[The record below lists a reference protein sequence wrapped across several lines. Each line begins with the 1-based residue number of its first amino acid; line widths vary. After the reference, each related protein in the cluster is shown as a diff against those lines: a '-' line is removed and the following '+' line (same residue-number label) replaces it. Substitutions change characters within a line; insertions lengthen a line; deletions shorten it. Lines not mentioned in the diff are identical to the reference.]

1 MIVRTLIAAL
11 TLALVAAYSA
21 PVRAAGPEDLVKT
34 MASEVTASVRSLP
47 ASNGGV
53 NPQLTTIIERDLVPR
68 FDFNR
73 ISQIAM
79 GRNWAKA
86 SPAEQRQITTEFSH
100 LLIRTYSNAINN
112 LRELDVVVRSTRSN
126 GSDGDVTVKTQMVGR
141 GSPTSID
148 YSLSNA
154 TGSWKVYD
162 VQVEG
167 ISLVAAYRDEFNG
180 LVSSD
185 GVSGVIAALKKKNAK

>member
-1 MIVRTLIAAL
+1 MRNTFALILFSLFFGAL
-11 TLALVAAYSA
+11 APAL
-21 PVRAAGPEDLVKT
+21 AAGPEDLVRS

-47 ASNGGV
+47 PDNGGV
-53 NPQLTTIIERDLVPR
+53 NPQLTAIIERELVPR
-68 FDFNR
+68 FDFGR

-79 GRNWAKA
+79 GRNWLKA
-86 SPAEQRQITTEFSH
+86 SPAEQKQITTEFSH

-112 LRELDVVVRSTRSN
+112 LRDMDVAVRSTRSN
-126 GSDGDVTVKTQMVGR
+126 GSDGDVTVRTQMVGR
-141 GSPTSID
+141 GSPAAID

-167 ISLVAAYRDEFNG
+167 ISLVAAYRDEFTA
-180 LVSSD
+180 LVSSE
-185 GVSGVIAALKKKNAK
+185 GVGGVIAALKKKNAK

>member
-1 MIVRTLIAAL
+1 MRTIIAAL
-11 TLALVAAYSA
+11 LLSLVAGVVTPAQ
-21 PVRAAGPEDLVKT
+21 AAGPEDMVKT
-34 MASEVTASVRSLP
+34 MASSVTASVRSLP
-47 ASNGGV
+47 PSSSGV
-53 NPQLTTIIERDLVPR
+53 TPQLSAIIERDLVPR
-68 FDFNR
+68 FDFTR

-79 GRNWAKA
+79 GKNWLKA

-100 LLIRTYSNAINN
+100 LLVRTYSNAINN

-141 GSPTSID
+141 GSPTTID

-154 TGSWKVYD
+154 TGSWKIYD

-180 LVSSD
+180 LVSAD
-185 GVSGVIAALKKKNAK
+185 GVQGVINALKKKNAQ

>member
-1 MIVRTLIAAL
+1 MRNTFALILFSLFFGAL
-11 TLALVAAYSA
+11 APAL
-21 PVRAAGPEDLVKT
+21 AAGPEDLVKS

-47 ASNGGV
+47 PDNGGV
-53 NPQLTTIIERDLVPR
+53 NPQLTAIIDRDLVPR
-68 FDFNR
+68 FDFGR

-79 GRNWAKA
+79 GRNWLKA
-86 SPAEQRQITTEFSH
+86 SPAEQKQITTEFSH

-112 LRELDVVVRSTRSN
+112 LRDMDVAVRSTRSN
-126 GSDGDVTVKTQMVGR
+126 GSDGDVTVRTQMVGR
-141 GSPTSID
+141 GSPAAID

-167 ISLVAAYRDEFNG
+167 ISLVAAYRDEFTA
-180 LVSSD
+180 LVSSE
-185 GVSGVIAALKKKNAK
+185 GVGGVIAALKKKNAK

>member
-1 MIVRTLIAAL
+1 MRNTFALILFSLFFGAL
-11 TLALVAAYSA
+11 APAL
-21 PVRAAGPEDLVKT
+21 AAGPEDLVKS

-47 ASNGGV
+47 PDNGGV
-53 NPQLTTIIERDLVPR
+53 NPQLTAIIERELVPR
-68 FDFNR
+68 FDFGR

-79 GRNWAKA
+79 GRNWLKA
-86 SPAEQRQITTEFSH
+86 SPAEQKQITTEFSH

-112 LRELDVVVRSTRSN
+112 LRDMDVAVRSTRSN
-126 GSDGDVTVKTQMVGR
+126 GSDGDVTVRTQMVGR
-141 GSPTSID
+141 GSPAAID

-167 ISLVAAYRDEFNG
+167 ISLVAAYRDEFTA
-180 LVSSD
+180 LVSRD
-185 GVSGVIAALKKKNAK
+185 GVGGVIAALKKKNAK

>member
-1 MIVRTLIAAL
+1 MTTVRNTIAL
-11 TLALVAAYSA
+11 LLLSLFVAAPAY
-21 PVRAAGPEDLVKT
+21 AAGPEDLVKS

-47 ASNGGV
+47 PGSNGV
-53 NPQLTTIIERDLVPR
+53 NPKLTAIIERDLVPR
-68 FDFNR
+68 FDFAR

-79 GRNWAKA
+79 GRNWMKA
-86 SPAEQRQITTEFSH
+86 SQAEQRQITSEFSH

-112 LRELDVVVRSTRSN
+112 LRDLDVVVRSTRSN
-126 GSDGDVTVKTQMVGR
+126 GSDGDVTVRTQMVGR
-141 GSPTSID
+141 GSPSSID

-167 ISLVAAYRDEFNG
+167 ISLVAAYRDEFTG

-185 GVSGVIAALKKKNAK
+185 GVAGVIAALKKKNAK

>member
-1 MIVRTLIAAL
+1 MRNTFALILFSLFFGAL
-11 TLALVAAYSA
+11 APAL
-21 PVRAAGPEDLVKT
+21 AAGPEDLVKS

-47 ASNGGV
+47 PDNGGV
-53 NPQLTTIIERDLVPR
+53 NPQLTAIIERELVPR
-68 FDFNR
+68 FDFGR

-79 GRNWAKA
+79 GRNWLKA
-86 SPAEQRQITTEFSH
+86 SPAEQKQITTEFSH

-112 LRELDVVVRSTRSN
+112 LRDMDVAVRSTRSN
-126 GSDGDVTVKTQMVGR
+126 GSDGDVTVRTQMVGR
-141 GSPTSID
+141 GSPAAID

-167 ISLVAAYRDEFNG
+167 ISLVAAYRDEFTA
-180 LVSSD
+180 LVSSE
-185 GVSGVIAALKKKNAK
+185 GVGGVIAALKKKNAK

>member
-1 MIVRTLIAAL
+1 VRNTFALILFSLFFGAL
-11 TLALVAAYSA
+11 APAL
-21 PVRAAGPEDLVKT
+21 AAGPEDLVKS

-47 ASNGGV
+47 PDNGGV
-53 NPQLTTIIERDLVPR
+53 NPQLTAIIERELVPR
-68 FDFNR
+68 FDFGR

-79 GRNWAKA
+79 GRNWLKA
-86 SPAEQRQITTEFSH
+86 SPAEQKQITTEFSH

-112 LRELDVVVRSTRSN
+112 LRDMDVAVRSTRSN
-126 GSDGDVTVKTQMVGR
+126 GSDGDVTVRTQMVGR
-141 GSPTSID
+141 GSPAAID

-167 ISLVAAYRDEFNG
+167 ISLVAAYRDEFTA

-185 GVSGVIAALKKKNAK
+185 GVGGVIAALKKKNAK

>member
-1 MIVRTLIAAL
+1 MRNTFALILFSLFFGAL
-11 TLALVAAYSA
+11 APAL
-21 PVRAAGPEDLVKT
+21 AAGPEDLVKS

-47 ASNGGV
+47 PDNGGV
-53 NPQLTTIIERDLVPR
+53 NPQLTAIIERELGPR
-68 FDFNR
+68 FDFGR

-79 GRNWAKA
+79 GRNWLKA
-86 SPAEQRQITTEFSH
+86 SPAEQKQITTEFSH

-112 LRELDVVVRSTRSN
+112 LRDMDVAVRSTRSN
-126 GSDGDVTVKTQMVGR
+126 GSDGDVTVRTQMVGR
-141 GSPTSID
+141 GSPAAID

-167 ISLVAAYRDEFNG
+167 ISLVAAYRDEFTA

-185 GVSGVIAALKKKNAK
+185 GVGGVIAALKKKNAK

>member
-1 MIVRTLIAAL
+1 MRNTFALILFSLFFGAL
-11 TLALVAAYSA
+11 APAL
-21 PVRAAGPEDLVKT
+21 AAGPEDLVKS

-47 ASNGGV
+47 PDNGGV
-53 NPQLTTIIERDLVPR
+53 NPQLTAIIERELVPR
-68 FDFNR
+68 FDFGR

-79 GRNWAKA
+79 GRNWLKA
-86 SPAEQRQITTEFSH
+86 SPAEQKQITTEFSH

-112 LRELDVVVRSTRSN
+112 LRDMDVAVRSTRSN
-126 GSDGDVTVKTQMVGR
+126 GSDGDVTVRTQMVGR
-141 GSPTSID
+141 GSPAAID

-167 ISLVAAYRDEFNG
+167 ISLVAAYRDEFTA

-185 GVSGVIAALKKKNAK
+185 GVGGVIAALKKKNAK

>member
-1 MIVRTLIAAL
+1 VRNTIAL
-11 TLALVAAYSA
+11 LLLSLFVAAPAY
-21 PVRAAGPEDLVKT
+21 AAGPEDLVKS

-47 ASNGGV
+47 PGSNGV
-53 NPQLTTIIERDLVPR
+53 NPKLTAIIERDLVPR
-68 FDFNR
+68 FDFAR

-79 GRNWAKA
+79 GRNWMKA
-86 SPAEQRQITTEFSH
+86 SPAEQKQITSEFSH

-112 LRELDVVVRSTRSN
+112 LRDLDVVVRSTRSN
-126 GSDGDVTVKTQMVGR
+126 GSDGDVTVRTQMVGR
-141 GSPTSID
+141 GSPSSID

-167 ISLVAAYRDEFNG
+167 ISLVAAYRDEFTG

-185 GVSGVIAALKKKNAK
+185 GVAGVIAALKKKNAK

>member
-1 MIVRTLIAAL
+1 MTTVRNTIAL
-11 TLALVAAYSA
+11 LLLSLFVAAPAY
-21 PVRAAGPEDLVKT
+21 AAGPEDLVKS

-47 ASNGGV
+47 PGSNGV
-53 NPQLTTIIERDLVPR
+53 NPKLTAIIERDLVPR
-68 FDFNR
+68 FDFAR

-79 GRNWAKA
+79 GRNWMKA
-86 SPAEQRQITTEFSH
+86 SPAEQKQITSEFSH

-112 LRELDVVVRSTRSN
+112 LRDLDVVVRSTRSN
-126 GSDGDVTVKTQMVGR
+126 GSDGDVTVRTQMVGR
-141 GSPTSID
+141 GSPSSID

-167 ISLVAAYRDEFNG
+167 ISLVAAYRDEFTG
-180 LVSSD
+180 LVSID
-185 GVSGVIAALKKKNAK
+185 GVAGVIAALKKKNAK

>member
-1 MIVRTLIAAL
+1 MRNTFALILFSLFFGAL
-11 TLALVAAYSA
+11 APAL
-21 PVRAAGPEDLVKT
+21 AAGPEDLVRS

-47 ASNGGV
+47 PDNGGV
-53 NPQLTTIIERDLVPR
+53 NPQLTAIIERELVPR
-68 FDFNR
+68 FDFGR

-79 GRNWAKA
+79 GRNWLKA
-86 SPAEQRQITTEFSH
+86 SPAEQKQITTEFSH

-112 LRELDVVVRSTRSN
+112 LRDMDVAVRSTRSN
-126 GSDGDVTVKTQMVGR
+126 GSDGDVTVRTQMVGR
-141 GSPTSID
+141 GSPAAID

-167 ISLVAAYRDEFNG
+167 ISLVAAYRDEFTA

-185 GVSGVIAALKKKNAK
+185 GVGGVIAALKKKNAK

>member
-1 MIVRTLIAAL
+1 MRNTFALILFSLFFGAL
-11 TLALVAAYSA
+11 A
-21 PVRAAGPEDLVKT
+21 PAFAAGPEDLVKS

-47 ASNGGV
+47 PDNGGV
-53 NPQLTTIIERDLVPR
+53 NPQLTAIIERELVPR
-68 FDFNR
+68 FDFGR

-79 GRNWAKA
+79 GRNWLKA
-86 SPAEQRQITTEFSH
+86 SPAEQKQITTEFSH

-112 LRELDVVVRSTRSN
+112 LRDMDVAVRSTRSN
-126 GSDGDVTVKTQMVGR
+126 GSDGDVTVRTQMVGR
-141 GSPTSID
+141 GSPAAID

-167 ISLVAAYRDEFNG
+167 ISLVAAYRDEFTA

-185 GVSGVIAALKKKNAK
+185 GVGGVIAALKKKNAK

>member
-1 MIVRTLIAAL
+1 MLTVRNTIAFL
-11 TLALVAAYSA
+11 LLSLFVGAAA
-21 PVRAAGPEDLVKT
+21 PAYAAGPEDLVKS

-47 ASNGGV
+47 PGSNGV
-53 NPQLTTIIERDLVPR
+53 NPKLTAIIERDLVPR
-68 FDFNR
+68 FDFTR

-79 GRNWAKA
+79 GRNWMKA
-86 SPAEQRQITTEFSH
+86 SQAEQRQITSEFSH

-112 LRELDVVVRSTRSN
+112 LRDLDVVVRSTRSN
-126 GSDGDVTVKTQMVGR
+126 VRTQMVGR
-141 GSPTSID
+141 GSPSSID

-167 ISLVAAYRDEFNG
+167 ISLVAAYRDEFTG

-185 GVSGVIAALKKKNAK
+185 GVAGVIAALKKKNAK

>member
-1 MIVRTLIAAL
+1 MRNTIALLLLSLFVGAAAPAL
-11 TLALVAAYSA
+11 
-21 PVRAAGPEDLVKT
+21 AAGPEDLVKT

-47 ASNGGV
+47 PASNGV
-53 NPQLTTIIERDLVPR
+53 NPQLTAIIERELVPR
-68 FDFNR
+68 FDFGR

-79 GRNWAKA
+79 GRNWSKA
-86 SPAEQRQITTEFSH
+86 SPAEQKQITSEFSH

-112 LRELDVVVRSTRSN
+112 LRDMDVVVRSTRSN
-126 GSDGDVTVKTQMVGR
+126 GSDADVTVRTQMVGR
-141 GSPTSID
+141 GSPTAID

-167 ISLVAAYRDEFNG
+167 ISLVAAYRDEFTA

-185 GVSGVIAALKKKNAK
+185 GVQGVIAALKKKNTK

>member
-1 MIVRTLIAAL
+1 MRNTFALILFSLFVGAL
-11 TLALVAAYSA
+11 APAL
-21 PVRAAGPEDLVKT
+21 AAGPEDLVKS

-47 ASNGGV
+47 PDNGGV
-53 NPQLTTIIERDLVPR
+53 NPQLTAIIERELVPR
-68 FDFNR
+68 FDFGR

-79 GRNWAKA
+79 GRNWLKA
-86 SPAEQRQITTEFSH
+86 SPAEQKQITTEFSH

-112 LRELDVVVRSTRSN
+112 LRDMDVAVRSTRSN
-126 GSDGDVTVKTQMVGR
+126 GSDGDVTVRTQMVGR
-141 GSPTSID
+141 GSPAAID

-167 ISLVAAYRDEFNG
+167 ISLVAAYRDEFTA
-180 LVSSD
+180 LVSSE
-185 GVSGVIAALKKKNAK
+185 GVGGVIAALKKKNAK

>member
-1 MIVRTLIAAL
+1 MTTVRNTIAL
-11 TLALVAAYSA
+11 LLLSLFVAAPAY
-21 PVRAAGPEDLVKT
+21 AAGPEDLVKS

-47 ASNGGV
+47 PGSNGV
-53 NPQLTTIIERDLVPR
+53 NPKLTAIIERDLVPR
-68 FDFNR
+68 FDFTR

-79 GRNWAKA
+79 GRNWMKA
-86 SPAEQRQITTEFSH
+86 SQAEQRQITSEFSH

-112 LRELDVVVRSTRSN
+112 LRDLDVVVRSTRSN
-126 GSDGDVTVKTQMVGR
+126 GSDGDVTVRTQMVGR
-141 GSPTSID
+141 GSPSSID

-167 ISLVAAYRDEFNG
+167 ISLVAAYRDEFTG

-185 GVSGVIAALKKKNAK
+185 GVAGVIAALKKKNAK